1 MNIIDA
7 AKIKPRPANERKLSR
22 DKLAT
27 LIMNSTFHVTCFY
40 DRISN
45 KEIQSQA
52 EKDKVLFKNIKL
64 N

>member
-1 MNIIDA
+1 M
-7 AKIKPRPANERKLSR
+7 KESFSR

-27 LIMNSTFHVTCFY
+27 LIMNSTFHVTCFMTESQ
-40 DRISN
+40 I

>member
-7 AKIKPRPANERKLSR
+7 AKIKPRPANEKLSR

-27 LIMNSTFHVTCFY
+27 LIMNSTFHVTCFMTESQ
-40 DRISN
+40 I